1 MESKLLVKEK
11 DIVVPGERLAQGLDF
26 LPGQRTYR
34 EGDYIIASRLG
45 LVSVEGRAI
54 KIIKLGGK
62 YIPKIGDRII
72 TKVFDITFSGWRV
85 ETNSA
90 YSAMLSIAEAGNM
103 FIPKGADL
111 TKFFDIGDY
120 MLCKI
125 KNVTSQNLIDIS
137 MKDRGLHKLGEGR
150 ILEITPC
157 KVPRIIGKNASMIS
171 MIKSATDCKIIVG
184 QNGLVWLNSED
195 PKMELLASETIKK
208 IEAESHFSGLT
219 DRIKTF
225 LEEKTGKKVEI
236 VSNPQPRPS
245 PRPRPSQRPRTNYR
259 RDNRRFRK

>member
-11 DIVVPGERLAQGLDF
+11 DIVVPGEKLAQGLDF

-54 KIIKLGGK
+54 KIIKLGGI
-62 YIPKIGDRII
+62 YIPKVGDRII
-72 TKVFDITFSGWRV
+72 VKVFDITFSGWRV

-90 YSAMLSIAEAGNM
+90 YSAMLSIAEAGSQ
-103 FIPKGADL
+103 FIPRNADL
-111 TKFFDIGDY
+111 TRFFNIGDY
-120 MLCKI
+120 MLTKI
-125 KNVTSQNLIDIS
+125 KNITSQNLIDIT
-137 MKDRGLHKLGEGR
+137 MKDRGLRRLGEGR
-150 ILEITPC
+150 ILSITPC

-171 MIKSATDCKIIVG
+171 MIKNATECKIIVG
-184 QNGLVWLNSED
+184 QNGLVWLNAED

-208 IEAESHFSGLT
+208 IEAESHFAGLT
-219 DRIKTF
+219 DRIKVF

-236 VSNPQPRPS
+236 ISNPRPEERDDH
-245 PRPRPSQRPRTNYR
+245 RPPQR
-259 RDNRRFRK
+259 RDTRSFNKFNKRR